1 MTNYINQNLS
11 EWNSR
16 LRGLMKIKY
25 FACVD
30 VILIV
35 LLHTY

>member
-1 MTNYINQNLS
+1 MEFAATQTLV
-11 EWNSR
+11 R
-16 LRGLMKIKY
+16 MVRGLMKIKY